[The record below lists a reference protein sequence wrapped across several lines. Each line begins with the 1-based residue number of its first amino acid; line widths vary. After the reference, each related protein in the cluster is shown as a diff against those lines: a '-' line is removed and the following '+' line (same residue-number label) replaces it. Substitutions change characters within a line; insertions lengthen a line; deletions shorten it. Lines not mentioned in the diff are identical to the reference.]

1 MVVTFDLN
9 NLKSCNDNYGHRV
22 GDAYIIN
29 AARIIE
35 NIFER
40 YGKCYR
46 IGGDE
51 FCCIIPKGK
60 SVDIERV
67 IRKLYHD
74 VDVLNNKRIIPTE
87 VGIACGY
94 AVLQLMIWNWKEYES
109 VQMRRCI
116 SEKRNEN
123 VINNSKL
130 ISYKL
135 LSTYARIHDIMSVS
149 KGEHVYELYCYGS

>member
-1 MVVTFDLN
+1 MITTDIE
-9 NLKSCNDNYGHRV
+9 

-67 IRKLYHD
+67 IRN
-74 VDVLNNKRIIPTE
+74 VLNNRIIQQNGNCLWLCCFTVDDME
-87 VGIACGY
+87 LERVRERADEEMY
-94 AVLQLMIWNWKEYES
+94 QRKE
-109 VQMRRCI
+109 M
-116 SEKRNEN
+116 K
-123 VINNSKL
+123 
-130 ISYKL
+130 
-135 LSTYARIHDIMSVS
+135 M
-149 KGEHVYELYCYGS
+149 